1 VFNTAGEVARQKE
14 ERVSDAQ
21 WTGASAPYIRPNQG
35 DAWGK
40 EAATQGRAGTQ
51 RILFAGKTA
60 APAEVAA
67 AFGLADGH
75 PVILRQ
81 RLILL
86 DDTPVEIASSYWPLS
101 VAAGTALAAPGKV
114 KGGAPTLLA
123 DLGYK
128 PHDVAENVRTRP
140 ATPDELETLAMTDA
154 SEWVLTLRRTIKDD
168 SDRPYEVFV
177 SVAPGRIGQLNYS
190 MKAS

>member
-1 VFNTAGEVARQKE
+1 M
-14 ERVSDAQ
+14 SDAQ

-40 EAATQGRAGTQ
+40 EAATQGRTGAQ
-51 RILFAGKTA
+51 RILFAGETA

-67 AFGLADGH
+67 TFGLRGGR

-86 DDTPVEIASSYWPLS
+86 DGIPVEIASSYWPLS
-101 VAAGTALAAPGKV
+101 VAAGTALSAAGKV

-123 DLGYK
+123 NLGYE
-128 PHDVAENVRTRP
+128 PRDVVESVSTRP
-140 ATPDELETLAMTDA
+140 ATTGELETLAMTDA

>member
-1 VFNTAGEVARQKE
+1 M
-14 ERVSDAQ
+14 SDAQ

-40 EAATQGRAGTQ
+40 EAAAQGRTGTQ
-51 RILFAGKTA
+51 RILFAGETD

-67 AFGLADGH
+67 ALDLPAGH

-86 DDTPVEIASSYWPLS
+86 DETPVEIASSYWPLP
-101 VAAGTALAAPGKV
+101 VAAGTALAATGKV

-123 DLGYK
+123 DLGYE
-128 PHDVAENVRTRP
+128 PRDVVENVSTRP
-140 ATPDELETLAMTDA
+140 ATPTELEALAMADA
-154 SEWVLTLRRTIKDD
+154 SEWVLTLRRTIKDN
-168 SDRPYEVFV
+168 SNQPYEVFV
-177 SVAPGRIGQLNYS
+177 SVAPGHIGQLNYS

>member
-1 VFNTAGEVARQKE
+1 M
-14 ERVSDAQ
+14 SDAQ

-40 EAATQGRAGTQ
+40 EAAAQGRTGTQ
-51 RILFAGKTA
+51 HILFAGEAA
-60 APAEVAA
+60 APTEVASA
-67 AFGLADGH
+67 LDIKEGH
-75 PVILRQ
+75 PVILRR

-86 DDTPVEIASSYWPLS
+86 DEIPVEIASSYWPLS
-101 VAAGTALAAPGKV
+101 VAADTPLAVPGKV

-123 DLGYK
+123 GLGYT
-128 PHDVAENVRTRP
+128 PHGVTENVRTRP
-140 ATPDELETLAMTDA
+140 ATPAELETLAMSDD
-154 SEWVLTLRRTIKDD
+154 SEWVLTLRRTIKND

-190 MKAS
+190 MKAG

>member
-1 VFNTAGEVARQKE
+1 MT
-14 ERVSDAQ
+14 DAH

-40 EAATQGRAGTQ
+40 EAATQGRTGTQ
-51 RILFAGKTA
+51 RILFAGETA
-60 APAEVAA
+60 APDEVASA
-67 AFGLADGH
+67 LDLPEGQ
-75 PVILRQ
+75 PVILRR

-86 DDTPVEIASSYWPLS
+86 DDIPVELADSYWPPA

-123 DLGYK
+123 SLGYE
-128 PHDVAENVRTRP
+128 PAEVIENVRTRP
-140 ATPDELETLAMTDA
+140 GTGAEREALAIEGS
-154 SEWVLTLRRTIKDD
+154 SEWVLTLRRTIKDG
-168 SDRPYEVFV
+168 SGQPYEVFV

-190 MKAS
+190 MKVS

>member
-1 VFNTAGEVARQKE
+1 
-14 ERVSDAQ
+14 VSDAQ

-40 EAATQGRAGTQ
+40 EAVTQGRTGTQ
-51 RILFAGKTA
+51 RILFAGETT

-67 AFGLADGH
+67 AFGLTGGH

-86 DDTPVEIASSYWPLS
+86 DGIPVEIASSYWPLS
-101 VAAGTALAAPGKV
+101 VAAGTALAAAGKV

-123 DLGYK
+123 ELGYE
-128 PHDVAENVRTRP
+128 PRDVVENVSTRP
-140 ATPDELETLAMTDA
+140 ATPHELESLAMADA
-154 SEWVLTLRRTIKDD
+154 SEWILTLRRTIKDD

-190 MKAS
+190 MKVG

>member
-1 VFNTAGEVARQKE
+1 M
-14 ERVSDAQ
+14 SDAQ

-40 EAATQGRAGTQ
+40 EAASQGRAGTQ
-51 RILFAGKTA
+51 RILFAGEVA

-67 AFGLADGH
+67 ALGLTDGQ

-81 RLILL
+81 RLVLL
-86 DDTPVEIASSYWPLS
+86 DDTPVEIASSYWPLD
-101 VAAGTALAAPGKV
+101 VAAGTALAAAGKV
-114 KGGAPTLLA
+114 QGGAPTLLA
-123 DLGYK
+123 DLGYE
-128 PHDVAENVRTRP
+128 PHGVTENVRTRP
-140 ATPDELETLAMTDA
+140 ATPEELATLAMPDA
-154 SEWVLTLRRTIKDD
+154 SEWVLTLRRTIADD

>member
-1 VFNTAGEVARQKE
+1 MTDAR
-14 ERVSDAQ
+14 

-40 EAATQGRAGTQ
+40 EAAAQGRAGTQ
-51 RILFAGKTA
+51 RILFAGETP
-60 APAEVAA
+60 APAEVAFA
-67 AFGLADGH
+67 LGLQAGQ
-75 PVILRQ
+75 PVILRR

-86 DDTPVEIASSYWPLS
+86 DNIPVEIADSYWPPS
-101 VAAGTALAAPGKV
+101 VAAGTALASPGKV

-123 DLGYK
+123 DLGYE
-128 PHDVAENVRTRP
+128 PISVTENVRTRP
-140 ATPDELETLAMTDA
+140 AAPEELKTLAMEDS
-154 SEWVLTLRRTIKDD
+154 SEWVLALRRTITDG
-168 SDRPYEVFV
+168 SNRPYEVFV

>member
-1 VFNTAGEVARQKE
+1 
-14 ERVSDAQ
+14 VSDAQ

-40 EAATQGRAGTQ
+40 EAASQGRVGTQ
-51 RILFAGKTA
+51 RILFAGEVA
-60 APAEVAA
+60 APPEVAA
-67 AFGLADGH
+67 ALDLTDGQA
-75 PVILRQ
+75 VILRQ
-81 RLILL
+81 RLVLL

-101 VAAGTALAAPGKV
+101 VAAGTALAAAGKV
-114 KGGAPTLLA
+114 RGGAPTLLA
-123 DLGYK
+123 DLGYE
-128 PHDVAENVRTRP
+128 PHGVAENVRARL
-140 ATPDELETLAMTDA
+140 ATPEELATLAMSDA
-154 SEWVLTLRRTIKDD
+154 SEWVLTLRRTITDG